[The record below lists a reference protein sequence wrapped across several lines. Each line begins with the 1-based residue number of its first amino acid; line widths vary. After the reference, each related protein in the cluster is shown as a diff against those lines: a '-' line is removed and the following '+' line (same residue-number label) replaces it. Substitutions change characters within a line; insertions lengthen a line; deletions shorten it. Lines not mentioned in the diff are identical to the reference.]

1 MKRFLVFITILF
13 FSFTSLYAEDIISRI
28 TITGNKLISDSTV
41 ISNIKIRVRQSYNEN
56 IINDDVKTLFSLGY
70 FENIEVNKISAE
82 DGVEVIFAIK
92 EKPVLKSI
100 SVDKARAVNKRKV
113 LEALESMELKEGSFF
128 DEFRVK
134 KALDKVRDIY
144 KQKGFSK
151 TEISYAVDLDREA
164 NEAALTVLIKEQGV
178 ARIGKILFKGNSS
191 FSDKKLRKIIKTRER
206 GWIRRNVFKEE
217 VLNDDLSRLTDFYIS
232 NGFSEAKIEGNWDFV
247 KDMAYITFTIEE
259 GERYNIGKI
268 ELSGNEEVLL
278 AELEP
283 LIDLNENDIFI
294 KQKTEMQALAL
305 QSFYF
310 DKGYIFAQVRPLSVL
325 NPETGLVDITFQIKE
340 NEINYVEMIK
350 VRGNQRTKDKVVRRE
365 MRIYPGDKFEGEKIK
380 RSRQRLENLG
390 FFEEVRFDT
399 EPGTKPNWQDLVVD
413 VTEAKTGYLSFGGG
427 YSSIDEFIGFIEL
440 RQRNFDYQNWQTFTG
455 AGQDL
460 SVYSS
465 FGSMSESYE
474 LNFTNPYVF
483 DSPYSFGFDAYKRQ
497 HEREEDVGYGYNIDT
512 RGGSLRLAREFN
524 DMFKLGVAYR
534 FERVKISDIVEDATQ
549 ELKDEEG
556 ENDLSTLEF
565 NASWDS
571 RDNVFN
577 PTTGQFFT
585 QTLQYTGGAMG
596 GDKNFIKLLS
606 RYSVFFPVIN
616 KSVLELRLRAGW
628 SDPFSNTQKVP
639 IYERFFAGG
648 ANTIRG
654 YHERKIGP
662 IDTVTEDPIGGE
674 AMFIGNIEYTYP
686 LTDFLKVAS
695 FFDSGDVWKE
705 KEDFFSGGLM
715 SSVGIG
721 LRVKTPLGP
730 INLDYGWPLDLEPG
744 EDGKEGRFHFSIS
757 RGF

>member
-41 ISNIKIRVRQSYNEN
+41 ISNIKIRARQSYNEN